1 MDSFSV
7 RERLHTPSYQQQNTN
22 FDYFIKNCPDYYL
35 IQLRRQQM
43 SNIDIVRAWKDE
55 DYRASLSEAEQAM
68 LPENPAGLVDL
79 ADEDMSSMAGGL
91 ALEHEHTDTCRHCC
105 GAALASDVSPA

>member
-1 MDSFSV
+1 
-7 RERLHTPSYQQQNTN
+7 
-22 FDYFIKNCPDYYL
+22 
-35 IQLRRQQM
+35 M

-79 ADEDMSSMAGGL
+79 ADEDMSSMAGGAAL
-91 ALEHEHTDTCRHCC
+91 ACTTDPHTETCAKCC
-105 GAALASDVSPA
+105 SAALASDVSLA